1 MKGFVMRT
9 CKECGSELYF
19 EGLVDS
25 SDEVIVVY
33 DEAAICSNRDCG
45 YSNEVHKLWHIEG
58 EIDDCL

>member
-1 MKGFVMRT
+1 MRT

-25 SDEVIVVY
+25 SDEVVVVY
-33 DEAAICSNRDCG
+33 DEAGICSNRDCG

>member
-1 MKGFVMRT
+1 MKGFVMRA

-25 SDEVIVVY
+25 SDEVGVVY